1 MKILITLFVLFFSSS
16 VFAEEVEGD
25 IYDFLKDGYKIEG
38 VTTINNRGVL
48 YVLNKKNKKIIQCMV
63 TVNGIQMSCF
73 TLDKK

>member
-1 MKILITLFVLFFSSS
+1 MKTLLTFLVLLFSSS
-16 VFAEEVEGD
+16 LLAEEVEGG